1 MNSRKG
7 HKDNS
12 KLITPESIFKRKI
25 TNKFNRELERSLLN
39 ELFKKDVT
47 IQDENGIKQKISS
60 IEAGV
65 KRLKKIMLSTKNEK
79 LSVDIFFRFMERMF
93 GKPVETVETTIES
106 ENINY
111 SRDDVIKMI
120 LDARENKT
128 ITITPNETMLLE
140 DDDKED

>member
-1 MNSRKG
+1 MSRRG
-7 HKDNS
+7 TKDVS
-12 KLITPESIFKRKI
+12 KMVTPESIFKRKI

-39 ELFKKDVT
+39 ELFKRDVT

-93 GKPVETVETTIES
+93 GKPVETVEASVET

-128 ITITPNETMLLE
+128 ITLVPEEKILIE
-140 DDDKED
+140 DEKE

>member
-1 MNSRKG
+1 MSKRG
-7 HKDNS
+7 TKDVS
-12 KLITPESIFKRKI
+12 KMVTPESIFKRKI

-39 ELFKKDVT
+39 ELFKRDVT

-93 GKPVETVETTIES
+93 GKPVETVEASVET

-128 ITITPNETMLLE
+128 ITVVPEEKILIE
-140 DDDKED
+140 DEKE

>member
-1 MNSRKG
+1 MSKRGN
-7 HKDNS
+7 KDVS
-12 KLITPESIFKRKI
+12 KMVTPESIFKRKI

-47 IQDENGIKQKISS
+47 IQDEDGIKQKISS

-93 GKPVETVETTIES
+93 GKPVETVEASVET

-120 LDARENKT
+120 LDARESKT
-128 ITITPNETMLLE
+128 ITVVPEEKILIE
-140 DDDKED
+140 DEKE

>member
-1 MNSRKG
+1 MSRRG
-7 HKDNS
+7 TKDVS
-12 KLITPESIFKRKI
+12 KMVTPESIFKRKI

-39 ELFKKDVT
+39 ELFKRDVT

-93 GKPVETVETTIES
+93 GKPVETVEASVET

-128 ITITPNETMLLE
+128 ITVVPEEKILIE
-140 DDDKED
+140 DEKE

>member
-1 MNSRKG
+1 MSKRGN
-7 HKDNS
+7 KDVS
-12 KLITPESIFKRKI
+12 KMVTPESIFRRKI

-47 IQDENGIKQKISS
+47 IQDEDGIKQKISS

-93 GKPVETVETTIES
+93 GKPVETVEASVET

-120 LDARENKT
+120 LDARESKT
-128 ITITPNETMLLE
+128 ITVVPEEKILIE
-140 DDDKED
+140 DEKE